1 MTIQRRISDI
11 STDLF
16 EQLKIKATDLAYFS
30 IAIDESTDIK
40 DTAQLLV
47 FIRGITGSFDIFEEL
62 ANLCPMKGRTTGA
75 EITKEVVASI
85 NQLCLPWKKLSGICT
100 DGAPA
105 MVVKNT
111 GAATL
116 IEKHCE
122 RYIRKYHCII
132 HQQCLCSKI
141 LPFKHVLSTV
151 VQIINYIRSR
161 GLKHRSFQSF
171 LEEIGAVYTDV
182 IYHTEVRWLSCGNM
196 LRRFVALE
204 AEIAQFLEEDHK
216 VFEEL
221 QSYEWRADLYF
232 LADIMGHINELNK
245 SLQGKENMVFTMYNS
260 VKAFCLK
267 LSLFHNQLLN
277 SEFAHFPICQEKII
291 INKSVFAKKFAAIL
305 SMLKEEFDSR
315 FLLSGEDKILF
326 KFAENPFSV
335 DANEMPTALQL
346 ELIDL
351 QCSDLHKERH
361 CDGNLLEFYKCL
373 DKNKFPNIIDTAQ
386 QILCFFGSTYICE
399 QTFSVVNLNKND
411 NRSML
416 TDAHLNDILRTAT
429 SKFVPKYDG
438 VQETSKRVSLKV
450 YLYFLF
456 SIIFLIL

>member
-16 EQLKIKATDLAYFS
+16 EQLKIKATDFAYFS

-40 DTAQLLV
+40 DTAQLFV
-47 FIRGITGSFDIFEEL
+47 FIRGITGTFDIFEEL

-85 NQLCLPWKKLSGICT
+85 NQWCARYGWQ
-100 DGAPA
+100 
-105 MVVKNT
+105 NT

-151 VQIINYIRSR
+151 VQIINYIGSR

-204 AEIAQFLEEDHK
+204 AEIAQFLEEDQK

-221 QSYEWRADLYF
+221 QSYEWRADFYF

-291 INKSVFAKKFAAIL
+291 INKSVFAK
-305 SMLKEEFDSR
+305 
-315 FLLSGEDKILF
+315 
-326 KFAENPFSV
+326 ENPFSV

-351 QCSDLHKERH
+351 QCSDLHKEKHR
-361 CDGNLLEFYKCL
+361 DGNLLVFYKCL

-386 QILCFFGSTYICE
+386 QILCLFGSTYICE
-399 QTFSVVNLNKND
+399 QTFSVLNLNKND

-429 SKFVPKYDG
+429 SKFVPKYDDL
-438 VQETSKRVSLKV
+438 VSKKRVNVSH
-450 YLYFLF
+450 
-456 SIIFLIL
+456 